1 MSEKKKQPE
10 FVVTDRRKFT
20 TEGERREP
28 EAAAETAAP
37 VEPPPQPAP
46 QAPAPPAAPPQTAPP
61 PESTAEVPPPP
72 SAAEQATSRDAYRAS
87 GRQLDPYMDLRGRRP
102 EDFEMTFEK
111 LVASLYMTALMQLG
125 LMHEEGRRP
134 VADLVGAR
142 QTIDTLGL
150 LDEKTR
156 GNLNAAEQNLLE
168 HSLYELRMA
177 FVEVTK
183 QFTKTPPGGEGAS

>member
-1 MSEKKKQPE
+1 MSDKKKQPE

-28 EAAAETAAP
+28 DAAAETTAP

-46 QAPAPPAAPPQTAPP
+46 PVSVPPAAQPKAAPP

-87 GRQLDPYMDLRGRRP
+87 GRRLDPYVDLRGRRP

-156 GNLNAAEQNLLE
+156 GNLTAAEQNLLE

-177 FVEVTK
+177 FVEVTN